1 MSPGGA
7 DAGNPPG
14 LPVGDMLQSRAM
26 HRRVQPLAA
35 LLMPFLLVAGCATRT
50 GTAPAPTRT
59 GDAIA
64 AWPTGVDLPA
74 LERRID
80 AHLRFLASDALHG
93 RGSGTRDEWI
103 AATYIG
109 AQLAALGLEPMGD
122 DGWFVQEIGVQR
134 LRAEKP
140 PVLTAGERTFTRGQ
154 GFTVNSVPGPR
165 VGGPLHHYA
174 AGATF
179 PAGAAVILPADTPM
193 AALSNVS
200 AAALVLRRAPARA
213 SGAPTPPTVPVTSS
227 QLVGVPPG
235 QPAGP
240 TLVTLDAAAHDAI
253 FAMASGTTVRLDS
266 ELTPAERTKTWNAVG
281 RLAGTD
287 PSASAEVLVISAH
300 LDHVGTR
307 PSADGSVA
315 DTIYNGAD
323 DDASGV
329 VAVLE
334 LARALST
341 GPRPR
346 RPVVF
351 ALFGSEEAGGFGARY
366 FVEKPVIPLT
376 DIVADL
382 QVEMIGRPDPK
393 VPAGTLWLTGYE
405 RSSLGAQLAAQGA
418 RLVQDPHPDQR
429 FFERSDN
436 IRFARRGVVAH
447 TVSSFGLHKEYH
459 QPSDEVRHIN
469 VAHMRDAIA
478 SLVEPVRW
486 LATTT
491 DKPAWVEGMKP

>member
-1 MSPGGA
+1 VRTLGVMAIVVATATVAACAQHRPTPHAPPVTPSRGA
-7 DAGNPPG
+7 AGTSG
-14 LPVGDMLQSRAM
+14 TE
-26 HRRVQPLAA
+26 H
-35 LLMPFLLVAGCATRT
+35 LVS
-50 GTAPAPTRT
+50 
-59 GDAIA
+59 
-64 AWPTGVDLPA
+64 

-109 AQLAALGLEPMGD
+109 AQLAMLGLEPMGD
-122 DGWFVQEIGVQR
+122 HGWFVQRVDVQR
-134 LRAEKP
+134 FTAASP
-140 PVLTAGERTFTRGQ
+140 PLLTVGDRTFTRGEH
-154 GFTVNSVPGPR
+154 FLVRTVPAAR
-165 VGGPLHHYA
+165 VSGALHHHA
-174 AGATF
+174 SGT
-179 PAGAAVILPADTPM
+179 PVPDGAAVVVPADTP
-193 AALSNVS
+193 
-200 AAALVLRRAPARA
+200 AAALADMGRAALLLRRASAAQARA
-213 SGAPTPPTVPVTSS
+213 WAEASRDAPAWIAS
-227 QLVGVPPG
+227 QVVGVPAPS
-235 QPAGP
+235 PSGP
-240 TLVTLDAAAHDAI
+240 TLVTLEAAAFDAI
-253 FAMASGTTVRLDS
+253 AALPGGTRVDLRT
-266 ELTPAERTKTWNAVG
+266 ELAPAEQTRTWNALA
-281 RLAGTD
+281 RLRGAEATA
-287 PSASAEVLVISAH
+287 ASETVVLSAH
-300 LDHVGTR
+300 LDHIGVSGN
-307 PSADGSVA
+307 SQDALA
-315 DTIYNGAD
+315 DTINNGAD

-334 LARALST
+334 LARALSA

-346 RPVVF
+346 RSIVF

-366 FVEKPVIPLT
+366 FVERPVVPLS

-405 RSSLGAQLAAQGA
+405 RSTLGPQLAARGA

-447 TVSSFGLHKEYH
+447 TISSFGLHAEYH
-459 QPSDEVRHIN
+459 RPSDEVAHIN
-469 VAHMRDAIA
+469 LAHMREAIV

-491 DKPAWVEGMKP
+491 ETPAWVEGKRP

>member
-1 MSPGGA
+1 MIALSS
-7 DAGNPPG
+7 
-14 LPVGDMLQSRAM
+14 L
-26 HRRVQPLAA
+26 LA
-35 LLMPFLLVAGCATRT
+35 AGCATRSAT
-50 GTAPAPTRT
+50 SAAPAAVPNVGHTVPDQPQPN
-59 GDAIA
+59 DA
-64 AWPTGVDLPA
+64 A
-74 LERRID
+74 LARRIE
-80 AHLRFLASDALHG
+80 AHLRFLASDALNG

-122 DGWFVQEIGVQR
+122 DGWFVQQIEVQR
-134 LRAEKP
+134 YRAEKP
-140 PVLTAGERTFTRGQ
+140 SVLKAGDRTFTG
-154 GFTVNSVPGPR
+154 GAAFTVFTVPGPR

-174 AGATF
+174 TGASV
-179 PAGAAVILPADTPM
+179 PAGAAVILPADLPM
-193 AALSNVS
+193 SSVSNVS
-200 AAALVLRRAPARA
+200 AASLVLRKASAAPAGSATERR
-213 SGAPTPPTVPVTSS
+213 PVSSS

-235 QPAGP
+235 QPSGP
-240 TLVTLDAAAHDAI
+240 TLVTLDAATHDAI
-253 FAMASGTTVRLDS
+253 FAMADGTSVQLDS
-266 ELTPAERTKTWNAVG
+266 ELAPTERTKTWNAVG
-281 RLAGTD
+281 RLAGAD
-287 PSASAEVLVISAH
+287 PSASSEVLVLSAH
-300 LDHVGTR
+300 LDHVGAR
-307 PSADGSVA
+307 PAKDGDVA

-334 LARALST
+334 LARALAN

-366 FVEKPVIPLT
+366 FVEKPVVPLS

-393 VPAGTLWLTGYE
+393 VAAGTLWLTGYE
-405 RSSLGAQLAAQGA
+405 RSSLGPQLAAQGA
-418 RLVQDPHPDQR
+418 RLVADPHPDQR

-447 TVSSFGLHKEYH
+447 TVSSFGLHREYH
-459 QPSDEVRHIN
+459 QPSDELRHMNI
-469 VAHMRDAIA
+469 AHMRDAIA

-486 LATTT
+486 LATTAE
-491 DKPAWVEGMKP
+491 KPAWVEGKRP